1 MANEISVAQL
11 AGSIPDVVRA
21 IALQARFDSAV
32 MVKNVMNVDADVQK
46 AGDRVS
52 LSIMP
57 TLSVNSVGTGGSVTR
72 QQVSLTAVEVVVDT
86 WKECTVDITD
96 QASAQSALNMV
107 KEFSKEMGDALGE
120 VQDTSLGALYATLTG
135 LTAVGPTDTPVPFDD
150 SAIRLARLRL
160 DKAKVPKTDRMWFIC
175 PDAEQDLLAQAR
187 FTEAQNTGFARG
199 LQVEKGRISSL
210 YGDPVYVTNQI
221 ASVAGT
227 VSGTVRKNML
237 VHKQALGIATQ
248 RNFKIVPLAKVQLS
262 QAITGHILYGVKV
275 VRSNHGVVVNSA
287 VNADA

>member
-1 MANEISVAQL
+1 LELATLIEKANTMIPIRAQQAAGRMHWLASWVTPVVAL
-11 AGSIPDVVRA
+11 
-21 IALQARFDSAV
+21 
-32 MVKNVMNVDADVQK
+32 VQK
-46 AGDRVS
+46 IISTSD
-52 LSIMP
+52 P
-57 TLSVNSVGTGGSVTR
+57 TDH
-72 QQVSLTAVEVVVDT
+72 A
-86 WKECTVDITD
+86 
-96 QASAQSALNMV
+96 
-107 KEFSKEMGDALGE
+107 DALE
-120 VQDTSLGALYATLTG
+120 KL
-135 LTAVGPTDTPVPFDD
+135 F
-150 SAIRLARLRL
+150 RL

-221 ASVAGT
+221 ASVAGS
-227 VSGTVRKNML
+227 VAGTVRKNML

-262 QAITGHILYGVKV
+262 EAITGHILYGVKV